1 MRRSCFQ
8 RWLLVALLALGG
20 PAVPGAA
27 LAHGDLHG
35 QIMQLTE
42 QIKSAPAGSIKLAVL
57 HLHRGE
63 LHRLHGEFKEAEAD
77 FELVA
82 KFDPERKQEKLRD
95 LDLARGRL
103 YLDWGKPKQAKEALD
118 RYVAK
123 HGDDPAGLINLA
135 QALVTLGW
143 GIEAVAH
150 LDRAIAKHP
159 QPEPDHFIG
168 RAQILEKLGAK
179 HLDRAV
185 RGLDDGIRRLGPV
198 VTLEVKAI
206 DLEIKL
212 KRWSSALR
220 RVDLLHDGQPRKDI
234 WLARKAEILDLA
246 GQPQQ
251 AAEARRKALAAHDKL
266 PPTLREQK
274 LSVNLRKQLITAQEA
289 APAGKR
295 P

>member
-1 MRRSCFQ
+1 M
-8 RWLLVALLALGG
+8 
-20 PAVPGAA
+20 AVPVTVF
-27 LAHGDLHG
+27 AHGDLHG
-35 QIMQLTE
+35 QIAELTA

-63 LHRLHGEFKEAEAD
+63 LHRLHGELAEAEAD
-77 FELVA
+77 FEVVVR
-82 KFDPERKQEKLRD
+82 FDPERKQEKLRD

-103 YLDWGKPKQAKEALD
+103 YLDWGKPQQAKEALD

-123 HGDDPAGLINLA
+123 HGDDPAGLITLA
-135 QALVTLGW
+135 QTLVKLGW

-168 RAQILEKLGAK
+168 RAEMLEKLGAK
-179 HLDRAV
+179 HVDRAV
-185 RGLDDGIRRLGPV
+185 RGLDEGIRRLGPV
-198 VTLEVKAI
+198 VTLEAKAI
-206 DLEIKL
+206 DLELKL

-220 RVDLLHDGQPRKDI
+220 RVDLLHDSQSRKDI

-266 PPTLREQK
+266 PPTVREQK
-274 LSVNLRKQLITAQEA
+274 LSVDLRKQLIAAHEA
-289 APAGKR
+289 ASRKR

>member
-1 MRRSCFQ
+1 MG
-8 RWLLVALLALGG
+8 A
-20 PAVPGAA
+20 PATAF
-27 LAHGDLHG
+27 AHGDLHG
-35 QIMQLTE
+35 QIAELTT
-42 QIKSAPAGSIKLAVL
+42 QIKSAPAGSLKQAVL

-77 FELVA
+77 FEVVA
-82 KFDPERKQEKLRD
+82 RFDPERKQDKLRD

-103 YLDWGKPKQAKEALD
+103 YLDWGKPQQAKEALD

-123 HGDDPAGLINLA
+123 HGEDPAGLITLA
-135 QALVTLGW
+135 QTLVKLGW

-168 RAQILEKLGAK
+168 RAEMLEKLGAK

-185 RGLDDGIRRLGPV
+185 RGLDEGIRRLGPV
-198 VTLEVKAI
+198 VTLESKAI
-206 DLEIKL
+206 DLELKL
-212 KRWSSALR
+212 KRWNSALR
-220 RVDLLHDGQPRKDI
+220 RVDLLHDSQPRKDI
-234 WLARKAEILDLA
+234 WLARKAQILDLA
-246 GQPQQ
+246 GQPQK

-266 PPTLREQK
+266 PPTVREQK
-274 LSVNLRKQLITAQEA
+274 FSVDLRKQLIAAGEA
-289 APAGKR
+289 APSTKR

>member
-1 MRRSCFQ
+1 M
-8 RWLLVALLALGG
+8 LVAFLALGSM
-20 PAVPGAA
+20 AVPATVF
-27 LAHGDLHG
+27 AHGDLHG
-35 QIMQLTE
+35 QIAELTA

-63 LHRLHGEFKEAEAD
+63 LHRLHGELEEAESD
-77 FELVA
+77 FEVVVR
-82 KFDPERKQEKLRD
+82 FDPERKQEKLRD

-123 HGDDPAGLINLA
+123 HGDDPAGLITLA
-135 QALVTLGW
+135 QTLVKLGW
-143 GIEAVAH
+143 GIEAVVH

-168 RAQILEKLGAK
+168 RAEMLEKLGAK
-179 HLDRAV
+179 HVDRAV
-185 RGLDDGIRRLGPV
+185 RGLDEGIRRLGPV
-198 VTLEVKAI
+198 VTLEAKAI
-206 DLEIKL
+206 DLELKL

-220 RVDLLHDGQPRKDI
+220 RVDLLHDRQSRKDI

-266 PPTLREQK
+266 PPTVREQK
-274 LSVNLRKQLITAQEA
+274 LSVDLRKQLIAAHEA
-289 APAGKR
+289 ASRKR